1 MSLKVQI
8 LEFYIRDKNIKYH
21 NILFLFIFIII
32 IINIIIIIVA
42 MMFIKLNVVSLDNAV
57 DEEEHDGSRHHDQGV
72 QETEGSREAVLGLLV
87 EECRDGADSE
97 GQDGVKD
104 GEETVYLTQLLL
116 RYKVSQE
123 RPVDNV
129 PHPSL
134 HADHTCQ
141 EHHPLLAAG
150 GQHQVVAALTQ
161 DGDDADDG
169 GAGRKERRHGDDL
182 LCLRTNLNWNSFC
195 RRGVSPN

>member
-1 MSLKVQI
+1 
-8 LEFYIRDKNIKYH
+8 
-21 NILFLFIFIII
+21 
-32 IINIIIIIVA
+32 

-87 EECRDGADSE
+87 EECRDGADYE
-97 GQDGVKD
+97 GQDGVED

-134 HADHTCQ
+134 HADHPRQ
-141 EHHPLLAAG
+141 EHHPLLATG
-150 GQHQVVAALTQ
+150 GQHQVVAALAQ

-169 GAGRKERRHGDDL
+169 GAGRKERSHGDDL
-182 LCLRTNLNWNSFC
+182 L
-195 RRGVSPN
+195 